1 MPSSWHPDR
10 RHLAVTNAQRSI
22 DVEILD
28 TSAGGKSTPLFA
40 SPSAGESSAEFSPD
54 GRYIAYT
61 STETGTDEVI
71 VETFPPGGG
80 KWQISAAG
88 GTSPV
93 WDRRGSTLFFV
104 AGQSMMA
111 VDVDVKTGFRPGVPR
126 LLFTGPY
133 EVQTVIRRNFDVGP
147 DGRFVMVKR
156 QFTGMPAELIVLEGW
171 NAGDR

>member
-1 MPSSWHPDR
+1 MGQ
-10 RHLAVTNAQRSI
+10 A
-22 DVEILD
+22 
-28 TSAGGKSTPLFA
+28 
-40 SPSAGESSAEFSPD
+40 
-54 GRYIAYT
+54 
-61 STETGTDEVI
+61 
-71 VETFPPGGG
+71 
-80 KWQISAAG
+80 
-88 GTSPV
+88 
-93 WDRRGSTLFFV
+93 GSTLFFV

-156 QFTGMPAELIVLEGW
+156 QFTGMPAELIVVDGW